1 MKKPSIRFHMR
12 RAAAVAVAAL
22 AFGCNAVQADV
33 VTSASIA
40 GDPAALLNSLD
51 TIGAFTFVPPLGVVT
66 SASVSLDSYDV
77 LFDNT
82 ASFFL
87 DGVLLGTLNFGSGQ
101 STTFAVT
108 DFSIFSDGSAVLSW
122 EATDFASGCPCVIPN
137 GDALLEIRSADT
149 TPTPVPEPTSL
160 PLVLAGLATAWA
172 ADARRLRYL
181 VKPLGLF
188 ARRALREP

>member
-1 MKKPSIRFHMR
+1 MKKPSTRSHVH
-12 RAAAVAVAAL
+12 RAAAVAAL
-22 AFGCNAVQADV
+22 AFGCIAAQADV
-33 VTSASIA
+33 VTSASID

-51 TIGAFTFVPPLGVVT
+51 TIGTFTFAPPPAVVT
-66 SASVSLDSYDV
+66 HASLSLGSYDV

-87 DGVLLGTLNFGSGQ
+87 DGVLLGTLGFGPGQ
-101 STTFAVT
+101 SATFAVT

-137 GDALLEIRSADT
+137 GTALLEIRSTDA
-149 TPTPVPEPTSL
+149 TPVPEPTSL
-160 PLVLAGLATAWA
+160 PLVLAGLAAACA
-172 ADARRLRYL
+172 ADARRRQYL

-188 ARRALREP
+188 AGRALREP

>member
-1 MKKPSIRFHMR
+1 M
-12 RAAAVAVAAL
+12 
-22 AFGCNAVQADV
+22 
-33 VTSASIA
+33 
-40 GDPAALLNSLD
+40 
-51 TIGAFTFVPPLGVVT
+51 
-66 SASVSLDSYDV
+66 

-87 DGVLLGTLNFGSGQ
+87 DGVLLGTLSFGPGQ

-137 GDALLEIRSADT
+137 GAALLEIRSTDA

-160 PLVLAGLATAWA
+160 PLVLAGLAAACA

-188 ARRALREP
+188 ARRALREA